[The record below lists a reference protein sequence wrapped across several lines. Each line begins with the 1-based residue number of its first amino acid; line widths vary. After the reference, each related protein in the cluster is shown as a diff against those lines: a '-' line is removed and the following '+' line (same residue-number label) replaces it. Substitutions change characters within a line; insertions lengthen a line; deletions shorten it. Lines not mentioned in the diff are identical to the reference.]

1 MKREDIMK
9 KNMDLLNE
17 FMKYAFDHPQ
27 VLEKIPSGAEVVI
40 LPLDDPALMRENK
53 KMADALIKAG
63 KQVVLIKLRRPEPVT
78 PELELVKR

>member
-1 MKREDIMK
+1 MKKEDVMR

-27 VLEKIPSGAEVVI
+27 ILEKIPSGAEVII
-40 LPLDDPALMRENK
+40 LPSDDPDLMRENK
-53 KMADALIKAG
+53 KTADAHVKAG
-63 KQVVLIKLRRPEPVT
+63 KQVVLVKFRKPEPVT